1 MMTRGSD
8 CGSPSSALSCPDLT
22 SLYTVLLSWSQ
33 NTNRNTQ
40 KQDVEIYRN
49 AQKYTET
56 YRNTQKHTEIQL
68 PNLTSLY
75 TALLSWSPIGRH
87 NTNANG
93 NTQKQKREIHRNKM
107 WKYTETEVYSCQV
120 ISLWYFSWRT
130 FPVCDGAV
138 TCFYNPLSFLF
149 YNSYWFVLSFL

>member
-75 TALLSWSPIGRH
+75 TALLSWSPISRH
-87 NTNANG
+87 NTNPNG
-93 NTQKQKREIHRNKM
+93 NTQKKGNTQKQDVEIHRSIQLPGNQPLILLL
-107 WKYTETEVYSCQV
+107 TH
-120 ISLWYFSWRT
+120 L
-130 FPVCDGAV
+130 PGVCDGAV
-138 TCFYNPLSFLF
+138 TCFYSPLSFLL
-149 YNSYWFVLSFL
+149 YNSYWFVLCFM